1 MTEDNTKHPL
11 RRPAV
16 VGSIL
21 VGSVGLSALLTATQ
35 LGKVSTR
42 NAEEDLDNLKTTP
55 PETQRLVEK
64 IQAEAAQIA
73 ATANQLETNIS
84 TLDSGQ
90 QAAVRRILN
99 LDTAERIQSELDST
113 GLLLK
118 QVNTNSPDV
127 TAYTTNPIA
136 GDQVVGDHTAR
147 VVGATNAPGG
157 NITK

>member
-99 LDTAERIQSELDST
+99 LDTAQRVCMRVAGGKEYGVNEDFAGQSSANFLS
-113 GLLLK
+113 
-118 QVNTNSPDV
+118 S
-127 TAYTTNPIA
+127 AA
-136 GDQVVGDHTAR
+136 
-147 VVGATNAPGG
+147 
-157 NITK
+157 